1 VKLFNYNNEELTVKV
16 QNLTTLYKRIYLI
29 FYLLKNNIKPLE
41 HYTLITLGSHNNYRY
56 NETPQNLPLR
66 KPDSSENQ
74 TFSFSPEFSPIYLSK
89 IFL

>member
-41 HYTLITLGSHNNYRY
+41 HYTLITLVGK
-56 NETPQNLPLR
+56 PQQLLMKRP
-66 KPDSSENQ
+66 KTCPSEN
-74 TFSFSPEFSPIYLSK
+74 PIPLKTKHLVLVRNFPLY
-89 IFL
+89 I